1 MKHPVGFKVLFCIA
15 LVMLSL
21 AFVSAGRAD
30 EFVSDNEGAE
40 FTAARGAAS
49 KAPSAQFQKYFVT
62 TAWVKSHLNNT
73 IIIDT
78 RDVSSYAA
86 GHIKGA
92 INVPISEFIYSRVE
106 GTDGTTILYMIP
118 TPTEFIEKVNSW
130 GVKNSSTAVVTYGD
144 AVDADWGVSARL
156 AWTFQL
162 FGHKKA
168 YNMDGGF
175 PKFQAEYS
183 KYVST
188 TAKVPTPNA
197 KSYALTG
204 YSDILA
210 TKYDVK
216 AAVDITDTGVVIL
229 DSRTPGEY
237 EGTDVKSGNPRSG
250 HIPNA
255 VELTWTNVFKDYT
268 IPGTST
274 IVKVLKSEEE
284 LRTTVFNNLSKDKTI
299 IPYCEGGFRSAHVT
313 FILLGLGYPS
323 VRHYQGSWSEWSRQ
337 EPTLYPYRTGLTP

>member
-1 MKHPVGFKVLFCIA
+1 MKHPAGFKVSFCIA
-15 LVMLSL
+15 LILLSL

-40 FTAARGAAS
+40 FTASRGAAL

-62 TAWVKSHLNNT
+62 TSWVKSRLNNT
-73 IIIDT
+73 VIIDT
-78 RDVSSYAA
+78 RDAVSYAA

-92 INVPISEFIYSRVE
+92 INVPMSEFIYSRVE

-118 TPTEFIEKVNSW
+118 TPTEFIERVNSW
-130 GVKNSSTAVVTYGD
+130 GIKNSSTIVVTYGGAD
-144 AVDADWGVSARL
+144 DADWGVSARL
-156 AWTFQL
+156 AWMLQL

-168 YNMDGGF
+168 YHMDGGF

-188 TAKVPTPNA
+188 TAKAPTPNT
-197 KSYALTG
+197 KSYALSA

-216 AAVDITDTGVVIL
+216 AAVDTADTGVVIL

-237 EGTDVKSGNPRSG
+237 DGTDVKSGNPRSG

-255 VELTWTNVFKDYT
+255 VELNWTDVFTDYT

-274 IVKVLKSEEE
+274 VVKVLKSEAD
-284 LRTTVFNNLSKDKTI
+284 LRTLFTDPKYGVTKDKTI

-337 EPTLYPYRTGLTP
+337 NPTAYPAVTP

>member
-1 MKHPVGFKVLFCIA
+1 MTHFAGSNNVLCIA
-15 LVMLSL
+15 LFVFSL
-21 AFVSAGRAD
+21 IFVSIGGAE
-30 EFVSDNEGAE
+30 EFVVE
-40 FTAARGAAS
+40 RGAAS
-49 KAPSAQFQKYFVT
+49 KTPSAQFQKYFVT
-62 TAWVKSHLNNT
+62 TSWVKSHLNKAV
-73 IIIDT
+73 IIDT
-78 RDVSSYAA
+78 RDASSYAA

-118 TPTEFIEKVNSW
+118 TPTEFIERVNSW
-130 GVKNSSTAVVTYGD
+130 GIKNSNTTVITYGGAD
-144 AVDADWGVSARL
+144 DEDWGVSARL
-156 AWTFQL
+156 AWTLQL
-162 FGHKKA
+162 YGHKKA

-188 TAKVPTPNA
+188 DAKTPTPNA
-197 KSYALTG
+197 TSYTLSG

-216 AAVDITDTGVVIL
+216 AAVDMTDTGVVLL

-237 EGTDVKSGNPRSG
+237 DGTDVKSGNPRGG

-255 VELTWTNVFKDYT
+255 VELTWTDVFTDYT

-274 IVKVLKSEEE
+274 VVKVLKSEAD
-284 LRTTVFNNLSKDKTI
+284 LRALFTDLGVTTGQTI

-313 FILLGLGYPS
+313 FLLLGLGYPS

-337 EPTLYPYRTGLTP
+337 NPTAYPAIP